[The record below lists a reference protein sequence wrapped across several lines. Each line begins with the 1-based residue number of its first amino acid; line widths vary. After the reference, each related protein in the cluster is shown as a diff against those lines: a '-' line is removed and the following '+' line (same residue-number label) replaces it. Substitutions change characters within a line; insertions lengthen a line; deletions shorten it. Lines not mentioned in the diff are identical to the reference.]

1 MTVTAPRPQYR
12 RYRITVHVPLWL
24 AWQFSGFT
32 INGPVLDED
41 GVSMMS
47 LRQERLDTDPEAI
60 HEEYMKM
67 GAEYVEVRPL

>member
-1 MTVTAPRPQYR
+1 MSVAATRPQYR
-12 RYRITVHVPLWL
+12 RYRITLHVPLSL
-24 AWQFSGFT
+24 VWQFSGFVV
-32 INGPVLDED
+32 NGPVDDD
-41 GVSMMS
+41 GVRMVS